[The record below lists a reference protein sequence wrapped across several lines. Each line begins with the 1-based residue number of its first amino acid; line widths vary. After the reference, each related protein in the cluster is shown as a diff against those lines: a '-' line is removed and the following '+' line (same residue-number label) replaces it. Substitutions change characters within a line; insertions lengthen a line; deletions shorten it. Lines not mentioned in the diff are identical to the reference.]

1 MTINDGQ
8 PEYVAER
15 AMHILNRNKTAINGA
30 KILLL
35 GVAYKNDIDDYRESP
50 AIRVMKELKKLG
62 AEVSYYDPWVKSF
75 KNMYGESGES
85 IPNLT
90 PEVVA
95 SYDLVLITTG
105 HKDVDYV
112 MVQKKAKAVFDT
124 KNAMKDVGAKANVEV
139 L

>member
-15 AMHILNRNKTAINGA
+15 AMHILNRNKKAINGA

-50 AIRVMKELKKLG
+50 AIRVLKELKKLG
-62 AEVSYYDPWVKSF
+62 AEVSYYDPWVKNF
-75 KNMYGESGES
+75 KNMYGESGTS
-85 IPNLT
+85 IPALT
-90 PEVVA
+90 SAVVS
-95 SYDLVLITTG
+95 SYDLVIITTA

-112 MVQKKAKAVFDT
+112 MVQENAKAIFDT
-124 KNAMKDVGAKANVEV
+124 KNAMKDISKRDNVEV

>member
-15 AMHILNRNKTAINGA
+15 AMHILNRNKKAINGA

-50 AIRVMKELKKLG
+50 AIRVMKELKTLG

-85 IPNLT
+85 IPKLT
-90 PEVVA
+90 PEIVA
-95 SYDLVLITTG
+95 TYDLVLITTA
-105 HKDVDYV
+105 HKDVDYD
-112 MVQKKAKAVFDT
+112 MVQKNANAVFDT
-124 KNAMKDVGAKANVEV
+124 KNVMKDVKERENVEI

>member
-1 MTINDGQ
+1 
-8 PEYVAER
+8 
-15 AMHILNRNKTAINGA
+15 MHILNRNKIAINGA

-85 IPNLT
+85 IPKLT
-90 PEVVA
+90 PELVA
-95 SYDLVLITTG
+95 KQDLVVVTTA
-105 HKDVDYV
+105 HKDVDYD
-112 MVQKKAKAVFDT
+112 MVQQNSKVVLDT
-124 KNAMKDVGAKANVEV
+124 KNVMKIVGIKDNIEV